1 MDYTTP
7 DFRVD
12 YESCV
17 GLCCQGFGRRNGS
30 LLRLLMLATGSLL
43 IPFDEADVG
52 FNRVSGVLAQVGQH
66 LFWTVSVWQAMACLL
81 G

>member
-1 MDYTTP
+1 
-7 DFRVD
+7 
-12 YESCV
+12 
-17 GLCCQGFGRRNGS
+17 
-30 LLRLLMLATGSLL
+30 MLATGSLL